1 MYPILKHSHMTL
13 VLISII
19 LFEIRFWLFALKN
32 KPKNKFLTIAPHI
45 IDTLLLASGFTL
57 AITLGFSPGNS
68 PWLMYKLIALV
79 GYIAFGIM
87 AMKASGTKRWIGFFA
102 ATLCFV
108 YMLMT
113 AITKNPT
120 FFIS

>member
-19 LFEIRFWLFALKN
+19 LFEVRFWLFALKD
-32 KPKNKFLTIAPHI
+32 KPKNKLLTIAPHV
-45 IDTLLLASGFTL
+45 IDTLLLASGITL

-79 GYIAFGIM
+79 GYIGFGMM
-87 AMKASGTKRWIGFFA
+87 AMKAKGSKRWVGFIA

-113 AITKNPT
+113 AITKNAA
-120 FFIS
+120 FFM

>member
-19 LFEIRFWLFALKN
+19 LFEVRFWFFALKD

-45 IDTLLLASGFTL
+45 IDTLLLVSGFSL

-79 GYIAFGIM
+79 GYIGFGMM
-87 AMKASGTKRWIGFFA
+87 AMKATGSRRWIGFFVS
-102 ATLCFV
+102 TLCFV

-113 AITKNPT
+113 AMTKNPA
-120 FFIS
+120 FFM